1 VTEACLE
8 LNPADAERL
17 HVADLEKVR
26 VVSRGGGAVEVAVR
40 PTTRVPRGVVFL
52 PGFSSAAPVT
62 RLMEHDGAHV
72 AAVRVEP
79 LG

>member
-1 VTEACLE
+1 
-8 LNPADAERL
+8 
-17 HVADLEKVR
+17 
-26 VVSRGGGAVEVAVR
+26 VAVR
-40 PTTRVPRGVVFL
+40 STTRVPRGVVFL